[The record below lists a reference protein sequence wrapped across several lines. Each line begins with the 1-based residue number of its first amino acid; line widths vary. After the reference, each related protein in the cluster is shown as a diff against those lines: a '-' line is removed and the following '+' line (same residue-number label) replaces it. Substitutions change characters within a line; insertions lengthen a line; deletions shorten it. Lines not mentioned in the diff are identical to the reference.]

1 VKYGTNSYRICAG
14 ESYWCTFLE
23 VFDYFLSLKRSGLSE
38 ISMQQLVAVFTKV
51 VLVPYLCGDPIPY
64 FDQNFNSVVHNQNFN
79 QNIDGSGYFDLLE
92 FIYGPLRDHEISPLI
107 LQSLT
112 DRICTLFDDTS
123 KIPRGFRYE
132 HLLYLPYEF
141 FCNDMKSFHDITKY
155 VANRFITEKEHNY
168 SGRVQ
173 NIYRYCSSE
182 MGNRLSN
189 FLSDNPDN
197 RSHIRLILEDIW
209 LKNTLNYSSDYCL
222 TLDDTW
228 LNYPH
233 KYTKESID
241 CLVEIYK
248 ELIFLHNHKWGY
260 LVQSINREELFFFV
274 FHDMMMMN
282 DIEPT
287 SILSQVA
294 IGADEIFDLEALRQV
309 LFRIQ

>member
-1 VKYGTNSYRICAG
+1 
-14 ESYWCTFLE
+14 
-23 VFDYFLSLKRSGLSE
+23 
-38 ISMQQLVAVFTKV
+38 MQQLVAVFTKV
-51 VLVPYLCGDPIPY
+51 VLVPYLCGDPIPC
-64 FDQNFNSVVHNQNFN
+64 FDRNFSSVEV
-79 QNIDGSGYFDLLE
+79 DGSGYFDLLE

-123 KIPRGFRYE
+123 KIPHGFRYE